1 VNNTVHNI
9 PDSLAGAS
17 GAPVTCRFPCDHG
30 YDCGRLALRVG
41 GRRGLPNADVAQLTK
56 GKARINGRGAPPA
69 AAGAESPE
77 SGIYHKIHA
86 AIAEHRL
93 LPGARLVEDQLG
105 EVFGVSR
112 MRIRSVLHSLARDKV
127 VTLQRNRG
135 AVVAHPTVKEAKE
148 VFAARRLIEVAMA
161 RDIVRAADDEA
172 LRRLKDHIKKEKQG
186 ERSQDRAFE
195 LKASHDF
202 HTLLAE
208 IVGNRVVVG
217 FLREL
222 MARSSLITAIY
233 ERPDVSSCSHLAH
246 ASLIKFI
253 ERRDADGLAA
263 AMLQHLDQIEG
274 DLVLFDR
281 GEPLTDLKAVFAGS

>member
-1 VNNTVHNI
+1 MTMRKQRTN
-9 PDSLAGAS
+9 A
-17 GAPVTCRFPCDHG
+17 
-30 YDCGRLALRVG
+30 
-41 GRRGLPNADVAQLTK
+41 RGTE
-56 GKARINGRGAPPA
+56 A
-69 AAGAESPE
+69 AAASSGQSPE
-77 SGIYHKIHA
+77 TEIYSKIHA

-93 LPGARLVEDQLG
+93 LPGARLVEDELG

-135 AVVAHPTVKEAKE
+135 AVVAYPTVREAKE
-148 VFAARRLIEVAMA
+148 VFAARRLIEVALA
-161 RDIVRAADDEA
+161 RDVVRAADDEA
-172 LRRLKDHIKKEKQG
+172 LRRLKDHIKKERQG

-195 LKASHDF
+195 LKASHEF

-208 IVGNRVVVG
+208 IVGNRVIVG

-246 ASLIKFI
+246 ANLIKLI

-263 AMLQHLDQIEG
+263 AMLKHLDEIEG
-274 DLVLFDR
+274 DLVLFER
-281 GEPLTDLKAVFAGS
+281 GEPASDLKTVFASS